1 MEAVKEMDTIPV
13 PLTMEAAKKMDTL
26 PVPITLEQAINEIED
41 LRKRMKRLEDEI
53 IRIKQGR
60 RWV

>member
-1 MEAVKEMDTIPV
+1 MEAVKK
-13 PLTMEAAKKMDTL
+13 MEETSPTL
-26 PVPITLEQAINEIED
+26 LTLEQAVNEIED
-41 LRKRMKRLEDEI
+41 LRKRIKRLEDEI